1 MAGQDR
7 RLRPRLAGPMM
18 AFWLP
23 AEDNAL
29 RERAASSASGRAART
44 LVKHGS
50 LRVALVALR
59 KGAVLR
65 AHAVAAPVSIQTL
78 RGSAKI
84 AVKERQKEV
93 LAGGLVTLG
102 PREVHTVEALQ
113 DCAILVTVAMP

>member
-1 MAGQDR
+1 MASHDR
-7 RLRPRLAGPMM
+7 YGRKLAGRMM

-29 RERAASSASGRAART
+29 RERAAGSASGRAART
-44 LVKHGS
+44 LVKQGS

-65 AHAVAAPVSIQTL
+65 AHAVAPPVSIQTL
-78 RGSAKI
+78 RGSARV
-84 AVKERQKEV
+84 AARDREKEV

-113 DCAILVTVAMP
+113 DCAILVTVAMS

>member
-1 MAGQDR
+1 MPSQGRAKRSLSGS
-7 RLRPRLAGPMM
+7 MM

-29 RERAASSASGRAART
+29 RERAAASSSGRAAAT
-44 LVKHGS
+44 LVKQGA

-65 AHAVAAPVSIQTL
+65 PHAVAAPVSIQTF
-78 RGSAKI
+78 RGSARI
-84 AVKERQKEV
+84 VAERWEKEV
-93 LAGGLVTLG
+93 LAGGLVTLA

-113 DCAILVTVAMP
+113 DCAILVTLAMP